1 MIADSLSGM
10 SGTIV
15 PALVNHLW
23 QSTLLTAAVWLL
35 TLALRKNRARIRY
48 WLWLAGSIKFLI
60 PFSLMVILG
69 SHLTWMPHP
78 SPLRAGSANTASYLA
93 MEELSQP
100 FTSEASQARAPE
112 LGVASMPARVA
123 DFLSTPPVPAIVLTI
138 WLCGAIVI
146 LGRWTSRWLRIQE
159 AVRRA
164 LPVLEGREVEAL
176 RRVEDRVGLQRK
188 IELRLLPASVEPGI
202 FGFFRPILLWPQGI
216 SERLGDEHLE
226 AVLAHEVCHVRRRD
240 NLTAAIH
247 MLVEAICWFHPLV
260 WWIETRLVEEREFSC
275 DEEIALHCRQPQI
288 YAESILTVCEFCVE
302 TPLTCVAGITGAD
315 LKRRIRSIMT
325 PRVAELTLP
334 RKIMLA
340 VFVFTVIVVPMAFGV
355 VRMIPLY
362 GQILHVSGPKPS
374 FAVSSVRPSGPDEEW
389 PVQTVRPDGFE
400 AKKETVKEVMIYAYG
415 LDFARELSGGPKWI
429 GTDQYDIQGKLD
441 DAQVAAMSKLSPDD
455 RDEQMRLRVQS
466 LLAERFGLVVSF
478 QSQSLPVYEL
488 VVAKGGLK
496 CQKSTFDSPVA
507 PSGRPR
513 LGSGGFQM
521 PPPLPPP
528 AGSPAPPPPPEGAHS
543 GEGVMDTW
551 GWPFWLIAGQ
561 LAWQP
566 ELDGRPVLDRTGL
579 EGRYDCKAKWS
590 REGSNDS
597 APSFFTAIEEQMGL
611 SLKPSK
617 GEVETIS
624 VKRLERPSTN

>member
-1 MIADSLSGM
+1 M
-10 SGTIV
+10 
-15 PALVNHLW
+15 
-23 QSTLLTAAVWLL
+23 
-35 TLALRKNRARIRY
+35 
-48 WLWLAGSIKFLI
+48 
-60 PFSLMVILG
+60 
-69 SHLTWMPHP
+69 
-78 SPLRAGSANTASYLA
+78 
-93 MEELSQP
+93 
-100 FTSEASQARAPE
+100 
-112 LGVASMPARVA
+112 
-123 DFLSTPPVPAIVLTI
+123 
-138 WLCGAIVI
+138 
-146 LGRWTSRWLRIQE
+146 
-159 AVRRA
+159 
-164 LPVLEGREVEAL
+164 LEGREVEAL

-202 FGFFRPILLWPQGI
+202 FGFLRPILLWPQGI

-325 PRVAELTLP
+325 QRVAELTLP

-340 VFVFTVIVVPMAFGV
+340 VFVFTVIVVPMAFGI

-362 GQILHVSGPKPS
+362 GQILHVSGPTPS
-374 FAVSSVRPSGPDEEW
+374 FAVSSVRPSGPDEGW
-389 PVQTVRPDGFE
+389 PEQTVRPDGFE
-400 AKKETVKEVMIYAYG
+400 GKGQTVKQVMIYAYG
-415 LDFARELSGGPKWI
+415 IDFARELSGGPSWI

-441 DAQVAAMSKLSPDD
+441 DAQVAAMNKLSPNG
-455 RDEQMRLRVQS
+455 RDEQMRLMVQS

-496 CQKSTFDSPVA
+496 CKKSTFDFPAA
-507 PSGRPR
+507 PSSRPR
-513 LGSGGFQM
+513 FGGFTL

-528 AGSPAPPPPPEGAHS
+528 GGASPPPPPSGPHGDEGA
-543 GEGVMDTW
+543 MDTR
-551 GWPFWLIAGQ
+551 GWPFWLLASQ

-566 ELDGRPVLDRTGL
+566 LLDGHPVVDRTGL
-579 EGRYDCKAKWS
+579 EGRYDCSAKWS
-590 REGSNDS
+590 RGGPNDS
-597 APSFFTAIEEQMGL
+597 DPTFFTAIEEQMGL
-611 SLKPSK
+611 NLKPAK

-624 VKRLERPSTN
+624 VKRLERPSAN